1 LNIVKGMNWVWFGAI
16 ANATTKEFG
25 ITLDEVN
32 WFANAPHLSYLVFSW
47 CVPILVHR
55 FGLRNTVRRFCP
67 SPQCVTLNFGDPI
80 AQSVLGAILL
90 VIAAWIRV
98 CGTINSLSSSGTFAL
113 FLVAQLFV
121 GIVAPCFQVVGPR
134 YAEVWFDLKGRATAT
149 MIVAICT
156 YSFNC
161 SSLANLAV

>member
-1 LNIVKGMNWVWFGAI
+1 MPPTFPTSSSRGVFRFWSI
-16 ANATTKEFG
+16 
-25 ITLDEVN
+25 D
-32 WFANAPHLSYLVFSW
+32 LVYE
-47 CVPILVHR
+47 ILYVGSLPLHK
-55 FGLRNTVRRFCP
+55 
-67 SPQCVTLNFGDPI
+67 CVTLNFGGRI

-98 CGTINSLSSSGTFAL
+98 CGTINTLSSSGTFAL

-121 GIVAPCFQVVGPR
+121 GVVAPCFQVVGPR

-161 SSLANLAV
+161 SLLGKLAV